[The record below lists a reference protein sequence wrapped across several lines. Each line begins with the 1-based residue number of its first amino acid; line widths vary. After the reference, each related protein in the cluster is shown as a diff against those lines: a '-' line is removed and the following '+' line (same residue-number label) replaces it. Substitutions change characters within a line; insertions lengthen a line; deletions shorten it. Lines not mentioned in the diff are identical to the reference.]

1 MDKHPDHAPQPR
13 AVTIS
18 PMTDYTARLADIK
31 SKLKVEDLE
40 YHKKE
45 LLAEMSEGDFWNRDD
60 AQSKSQELSGID
72 TTLDTLKEVESAL
85 SDAEVSESMLAEDPE
100 NSELKTETERYRR
113 IAESKLD
120 KLELATYLSGR
131 YDHLDAILSIH
142 AGAGGTEAMDW
153 SEMLY
158 RMYMRYG
165 ERQGWGY
172 EVLEETRGDEAGMKS
187 VIVRLKGKNAYGLL
201 KREQGTHRLVRQ
213 SPFNAD
219 NLRQTSFSLVEVM
232 PDVAETDNDIK
243 VNDEDIEWQ
252 FFRAGGHGGQ
262 NVNKVST
269 AVRLIHKATGIVVVC
284 TEERYQERN
293 REKAMARLKAKL
305 WELEEAKKK
314 AEFAAVKGEHKI
326 ASFGS
331 QIRSYVLHPYKLVK
345 DVRTGYETSQ
355 AEQVLD
361 GDLDGFIQAEL
372 KALA

>member
-1 MDKHPDHAPQPR
+1 
-13 AVTIS
+13 
-18 PMTDYTARLADIK
+18 MTDYAGRLSDIK
-31 SKLKVEDLE
+31 SKLKLDEIE
-40 YHKKE
+40 YKKKQ
-45 LLAEMSEGDFWNRDD
+45 LLAEMADGEFWNRSD
-60 AQSKSQELSGID
+60 AQDKSQELSDID
-72 TTLDTLKEVESAL
+72 ATLDSLKEVESAL

-100 NSELKTETERYRR
+100 NAELQTDTARYQR

-120 KLELATYLSGR
+120 KLELATYLAGR

-158 RMYMRYG
+158 RMYLRYA

-172 EVLEETRGDEAGMKS
+172 EVLDETRGDEAGVKS
-187 VIVRLKGKNAYGLL
+187 VTVRLKGKNAYGLL

-219 NLRQTSFSLVEVM
+219 NLRQTSFSLVEILPAV
-232 PDVAETDNDIK
+232 EESDNDIPIK
-243 VNDEDIEWQ
+243 DEDVEWQ
-252 FFRAGGHGGQ
+252 FFRSGGHGGQ

-269 AVRLIHKATGIVVVC
+269 AVRLKHIPTGITIVS
-284 TEERYQERN
+284 TQERYQERN
-293 REKAMARLKAKL
+293 REIAMAQLKARL
-305 WELEEAKKK
+305 WELEEEKKK
-314 AEFAAVKGEHKI
+314 AEVASVKGVHRI

-361 GDLDGFIQAEL
+361 GDLDGFIQSEL
-372 KALA
+372 KLLS